1 MSVPTIPMRRSKLGA
16 KPPTAP
22 VTGPGAGAGQTRPV
36 PPSGLPR
43 LLPPATD
50 TPEELRDHLERHGF
64 PPYRGERRRLIADIE
79 ASGLTGRGGAAFPAH
94 RQLAPGAAAGGP

>member
-1 MSVPTIPMRRSKLGA
+1 MSVPTIPIRRSPSDPEPGTV
-16 KPPTAP
+16 PF
-22 VTGPGAGAGQTRPV
+22 TGPGAGPGRTRPT

-50 TPEELRDHLERHGF
+50 RPEDLRDHLARHGF

-79 ASGLTGRGGAAFPAH
+79 AAGLTGRGGAAFPAH
-94 RQLAPGAAAGGP
+94 RKLTAVA